1 MIETCAIHGI
11 AHKRNSQVALAELD
25 RKLRLENQFKR
36 EIRSIFRRM
45 ASDFRISVAGS
56 GRPPD
61 AERYEPQWKT
71 ALQVQYERVHRA
83 FRGEVA
89 TQNGRK
95 SIRYWTGKQSE
106 AEDLEALALMRW
118 RDDVSQRQADLI
130 TETND
135 AEMQRAIDDARN
147 SLQADGE
154 SVNSRNIAAA
164 AMAILATRFVGRTN
178 LIAQTETQAAA
189 EVTKQ
194 IEAEVI
200 AGTTPFPLRGFE
212 PGPVFLDDAP
222 PQQRE
227 IVKIWDT
234 VGDNRVRPSHV
245 AVDGTTLSVDGT
257 FTLITGSKLRFAG
270 DMLLGASIADL
281 ANCRCSTRY
290 EG

>member
-1 MIETCAIHGI
+1 MIGTCAIHGI
-11 AHKRNSQVALAELD
+11 SHKRNSQVALAELD

-45 ASDFRISVAGS
+45 VQDFRISVAGS
-56 GRPPD
+56 GRPPS

-89 TQNGRK
+89 AQNGRK
-95 SIRYWTGKQSE
+95 SIQYWTGKQSE

-135 AEMQRAIDDARN
+135 AEMLRAIDDARN
-147 SLQADGE
+147 SLQAEGE
-154 SVNSRNIAAA
+154 SINPRNIAAA

-189 EVTKQ
+189 EATKQ
-194 IEAEVI
+194 IEAEII

-222 PQQRE
+222 QQRE
-227 IVKIWDT
+227 VVKIWDT

-245 AVDGTTLSVDGT
+245 AVDGTTLSVDGI

>member
-1 MIETCAIHGI
+1 MTGTCAIHGI
-11 AHKRNSQVALAELD
+11 AHKRNSAVALAELE
-25 RKLRLENQFKR
+25 RKLRLENMFKR

-45 ASDFRISVAGS
+45 LQDFRAAVARS
-56 GRPPD
+56 GRAPS
-61 AERYEPQWKT
+61 AERYEPQWRA
-71 ALQVQYERVHRA
+71 ALQVQYERVHRE

-95 SIRYWTGKQSE
+95 SIQYWTGKQVD
-106 AEDLEALALMRW
+106 DLELLAFMEW
-118 RDDVSQRQADLI
+118 SDDVSARQADI
-130 TETND
+130 ISGTND
-135 AEMQRAIDDARN
+135 VEMQRAIDDARN
-147 SLQADGE
+147 SLQADNQLL
-154 SVNSRNIAAA
+154 SLQNIAAA

-189 EVTKQ
+189 EATKQ
-194 IEAEVI
+194 IEAEII

-212 PGPVFLDDAP
+212 PSTPVFLDDAP
-222 PQQRE
+222 LQARE
-227 IVKIWDT
+227 IIKVWDT

-245 AVDGTTLSVDGT
+245 AVDGTSLSVDGI